1 MTHRMSNEKV
11 QAWIFRSLQT
21 CFAKFTSLF
30 ACDLSPFVENSIS
43 SESALARR
51 RLAFYTTT
59 LH

>member
-1 MTHRMSNEKV
+1 MSNEKV